1 MPKKVYNF
9 TYTQEEAELAAKLYA
24 DDFQLDTPI
33 DMMVRMEYLDRARA
47 ILNKKEPEDTD
58 VDTKDNM
65 KENPVLAEPMPI
77 HVEILLVGGEFM
89 MPLQSVISMLSS
101 CINQQHSQ

>member
-33 DMMVRMEYLDRARA
+33 DMMVQMEYLDRARA

-58 VDTKDNM
+58 VEPDNGR
-65 KENPVLAEPMPI
+65 KEKPEAAPIPV